1 MFEIIDKK
9 GMKRK
14 VYATNGPYCLI
25 YVDDAPGEWLE
36 DRGWQYLRMEDCVP
50 ADVGNCQP
58 AENRCVACG
67 DIIPEGRQV
76 CGRCGK

>member
-1 MFEIIDKK
+1 MFEIVDIKNTV
-9 GMKRK
+9 RK
-14 VYATNGPYCLI
+14 VYAVNGHFFLI
-25 YVDDAPGEWLE
+25 YVDDAPGEWLPE
-36 DRGWQYLRMEDCVP
+36 RGWQYLRMEDCVP
-50 ADVGNCQP
+50 ADAACYPP